1 MNDEK
6 NKAWEHFTHDGK
18 VESYLKYK
26 EFDEGVD
33 NGVKASTHLNPVTE
47 DNINSTEWY
56 RFGGSNGYQH

>member
-1 MNDEK
+1 MQCYMQGGFCMNDEK

-47 DNINSTEWY
+47 DNINSTE
-56 RFGGSNGYQH
+56 